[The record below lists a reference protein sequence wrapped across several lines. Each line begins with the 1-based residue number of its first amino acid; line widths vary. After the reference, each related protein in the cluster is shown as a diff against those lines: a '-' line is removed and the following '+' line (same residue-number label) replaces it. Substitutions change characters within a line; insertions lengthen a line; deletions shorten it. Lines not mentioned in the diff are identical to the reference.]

1 MGQRILQ
8 YAQCDS
14 QGPRVRTDVCKGYHL
29 IHTRRLPNMP
39 IVQIELIEGRT
50 VEQKRVL
57 AEKVTRAIV
66 ESLSCPETAV
76 SIIMREMQ
84 TDNFAKAGKLW
95 CDK

>member
-1 MGQRILQ
+1 
-8 YAQCDS
+8 
-14 QGPRVRTDVCKGYHL
+14 
-29 IHTRRLPNMP
+29 MP

>member
-1 MGQRILQ
+1 
-8 YAQCDS
+8 
-14 QGPRVRTDVCKGYHL
+14 
-29 IHTRRLPNMP
+29 MP

-57 AEKVTRAIV
+57 AENVTKAIV
-66 ESLSCPETAV
+66 ESLNCPETAV